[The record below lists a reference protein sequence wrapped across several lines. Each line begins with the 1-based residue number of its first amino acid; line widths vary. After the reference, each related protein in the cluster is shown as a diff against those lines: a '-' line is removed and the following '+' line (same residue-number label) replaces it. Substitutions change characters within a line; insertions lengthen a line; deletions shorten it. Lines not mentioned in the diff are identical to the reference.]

1 MASGKKTKGE
11 LGIHLDVGHDS
22 IGWCVTRTFPGKEES
37 LTIPGTGVVL
47 FPADDCLANQRR
59 AFRRQRRHIRAT
71 RQRIARMKAMI
82 LALGVMTEAELS
94 RNLTAA
100 PWKLAAEVL
109 SCGRLLSWPELWC
122 VLRWYAHNRGYD
134 GNILAS
140 AKNRQDGDDDDIKK
154 NKASHEMMAQ
164 YGTTTMAETMCRFL
178 GVDPMGEKISSREY
192 FKGNGVSFDRGVVV
206 KEVTR
211 ILEAHRGKLEG
222 VTDEFIHTLVADPL
236 ADKNFLRFQPGLPFH
251 VQNRYWGGVLF
262 GQLAPRFDN
271 RIIGCCPVSGRK
283 LPSKASPEFLDYR
296 WAMMLANVTVGA
308 DGRRLTPGE
317 IARLN
322 AEVARVGGFAKGEF
336 KKAVRDA
343 TGETLGNVDALLTA
357 PEADASLVRF
367 PGVHALVKK
376 GLREILD
383 DRTFRK
389 FANMLFRGKRLTI
402 AKIAAAVDNEETRS
416 AVLSLADPGQLKGR
430 AKKKSREELLNDAI
444 KADLPT
450 GRAPFAKEVMV
461 EAAKAVFGGKDPREK
476 FGVLYRDSTKEDAL
490 KEKDIDRETNN
501 HLIRHRVKIL
511 LRLLKDIVHDY
522 AENNPAQVAQI
533 TIEMARDLK
542 DLSGLTNKQIESEL
556 HERTRQH
563 QIAARKLAAHLGMDE
578 RLVSPGL
585 IRKVRI
591 AEDMGWKC
599 PYTGATY
606 DIQDIV
612 SQGEGEPGC
621 VDKDHILPRSE
632 RATDSLDS
640 LVLTY
645 REVNE
650 MKGARTGLQ
659 FIRDCAGMRVPG
671 RNNLVIQS
679 ESAYKSFVEGLKV
692 FGHDDD
698 RKRQKCRK
706 QNLLRVKSDDAGMT
720 EGMLTRTSY
729 ITTLAM
735 KAMRGYFAGC
745 GRMPEIVAIPGRV
758 TAMLRNQWNILD
770 ILAETDGRVKD
781 ENGRLRLK
789 QEIRGITHMHHAVD
803 AIALGL
809 AAAVFPRNGAFW
821 ATMCKRRVTNDEKAM
836 LRATGV
842 FRFSAHNEPQLVE
855 LPPYLRTAIRNA
867 LAEQRVV
874 VHQPQERAGLK
885 VQQNTWGVER
895 VEGGMVS
902 IRQRTRDEKTGAI
915 TVKRDQVP
923 IGKAFGICPTSGT
936 GKLKAV
942 KGVLLPEENYGVA
955 IMKEPVVI
963 RHQRVWGTLAV
974 LKDSNGG
981 KMPKVLR
988 RGDLIRIASG
998 VYAGVWRVASIKDNE
1013 KGAALTL
1020 VKPYAIKY
1028 VSKVPWAKDNVLL
1041 ENLMTR
1047 GVEILK
1053 PRYTGVTLCHT
1064 TSSTSQQAEFQ
1075 FR

>member
-1 MASGKKTKGE
+1 MTSAKKRKSE

-22 IGWCVTRTFPGKEES
+22 IGWCVTRTFPEDGKV
-37 LTIPGTGVVL
+37 LAIPGTGVVL
-47 FPADDCLANQRR
+47 FPADDCLANARR

-71 RQRIARMKAMI
+71 RQRIARMKSMI

-100 PWKLAAEVL
+100 PWKLAAEAL
-109 SCGRLLSWPELWC
+109 SCGKMLSWPELWS

-140 AKNRQDGDDDDIKK
+140 AKNRQEGDADDIKK
-154 NKASHEMMAQ
+154 NAASHEMMAK

-178 GVDPMGEKISSREY
+178 GVDLCGEKISSREY
-192 FKGNGVSFDRGVVV
+192 FKGNGVSFDRRVVV
-206 KEVTR
+206 DEVKR
-211 ILEAHRGKLEG
+211 ILEAHKGRLRGL
-222 VTDEFIHTLVADPL
+222 TDEFIHALVADPL
-236 ADKNFLRFQPGLPFH
+236 TEKNFLRFQPDLPFH
-251 VQNRYWGGVLF
+251 IQNRYWGGVLF

-271 RIIGCCPVSGRK
+271 RIIGCCPVSGKK
-283 LPSKASPEFLDYR
+283 LPSKFSAEFLEFR
-296 WAMMLANVTVGA
+296 WAMMLANVMVGA
-308 DGRRLTPGE
+308 GGRRLTPDE

-322 AEVARVGGFAKGEF
+322 AEVAKVGGFAKGEF
-336 KKAVRDA
+336 KKAVMDA
-343 TGETLGNVDALLTA
+343 TGETVGNVDALLTA

-367 PGVHALVKK
+367 PGVHALAKR
-376 GLREILD
+376 GLRDILD
-383 DRTFRK
+383 DKAFRK
-389 FANMLFRGKRLTI
+389 FANMLFRGKRLTL
-402 AKIAAAVDNEETRS
+402 AQIAAAVGDEGTRT
-416 AVLSLADPGQLKGR
+416 AVLALADPGQLKGR
-430 AKKKSREELLNDAI
+430 AKKKNREELLNDTI

-450 GRAPFAKEVMV
+450 GRAPFAKEVMA
-461 EAAKAVFGGKDPREK
+461 EAAKSVYGGKDPREK
-476 FGVLYRDSTKEDAL
+476 GGVLYRDSTKEDVVQ
-490 KEKDIDRETNN
+490 EKDIDRETNN

-542 DLSGLTNKQIESEL
+542 DLSGMTNKQIESEL

-563 QIAARKLAAHLGMDE
+563 QAAAKKLATHLGIDE

-591 AEDMGWKC
+591 AEDMGWRC

-612 SQGEGEPGC
+612 SKSDGEPGC
-621 VDKDHILPRSE
+621 VDKDHILPRSK

-679 ESAYKSFVEGLKV
+679 ETAYKGFAEGLKV

-698 RKRQKCRK
+698 RKRQKRRK
-706 QNLLRVKSDDAGMT
+706 LNLLRVKSDDAGMT

-735 KAMRGYFAGC
+735 KAMRGYFEGC

-758 TAMLRNQWNILD
+758 TAMLRNHWNILGV
-770 ILAETDGRVKD
+770 LAEIDGRVKD
-781 ENGRLRLK
+781 ETGRLRLK

-803 AIALGL
+803 AITLGL
-809 AAAVFPRNGAFW
+809 AATVFPRNGAFW

-836 LRATGV
+836 LLATGL
-842 FRFSAHNEPQLVE
+842 FRFSAHNEPLLVE
-855 LPPYLRTAIRNA
+855 LPLYLRAAIRDA

-874 VHQPQERAGLK
+874 VHQPQEKAGLK

-895 VEGGMVS
+895 VEGDTVS
-902 IRQRTRDEKTGAI
+902 IRQRARDEKTGAI
-915 TVKRDQVP
+915 TVKREQVP
-923 IGKAFGICPTSGT
+923 IGKAFGMRPTKMV
-936 GKLKAV
+936 GKLKTI
-942 KGVLLPEENYGVA
+942 KGVLLPESNYGIA
-955 IMKEPVVI
+955 LTKEPVVI
-963 RHQRVWGTLAV
+963 RHQRVWGTIAMI
-974 LKDSNGG
+974 KDMNGG
-981 KMPKVLR
+981 QLPPILR
-988 RGDLIRIASG
+988 RGDIIRVASG
-998 VYAGVWRVASIKDNE
+998 AYAGIWRVTSIKDNG
-1013 KGAALTL
+1013 KGIALTI
-1020 VKPYAIKY
+1020 VKPSAIKY
-1028 VSKVPWAKDNVLL
+1028 VSGVPYAKDNVPLKTLMKNGL
-1041 ENLMTR
+1041 E
-1047 GVEILK
+1047 VVK
-1053 PRYTGVTLCHT
+1053 SRYTGVALCHT
-1064 TSSTSQQAEFQ
+1064 T
-1075 FR
+1075 

>member
-1 MASGKKTKGE
+1 MASGKIEKSE

-22 IGWCVTRTFPGKEES
+22 IGWCVTRTFPGSERF
-37 LTIPGTGVVL
+37 LAIQGTGVVL

-82 LALGVMTEAELS
+82 LNLGVMTEQELS

-100 PWKLAAEVL
+100 PWKLAAQAL
-109 SCGRLLSWPELWC
+109 SCGKLLSWPELWC

-140 AKNRQDGDDDDIKK
+140 AKNRQEIDTDEIKK
-154 NKASHEMMAQ
+154 NAASHEMMAKF
-164 YGTTTMAETMCRFL
+164 GTTTMAETMCRFL
-178 GVDPMGEKISSREY
+178 GVDPTGEKISSREY
-192 FKGNGVSFDRGVVV
+192 FKGNKVSFDRCVVV
-206 KEVTR
+206 NEVTR
-211 ILEAHRGKLEG
+211 ILKAHKGKLQG
-222 VTDEFIHTLVADPL
+222 LTDDFIHTLVADPL
-236 ADKNFLRFQPGLPFH
+236 TEKNFLRFQSGLSFH

-271 RIIGCCPVSGRK
+271 RIIGHCPISGKK
-283 LPSKASPEFLDYR
+283 LPSKSSSEFLEFR
-296 WAMMLANVTVGA
+296 WAMMLANVRVG
-308 DGRRLTPGE
+308 DGGRKLTSDE
-317 IARLN
+317 IAQLN
-322 AEVARVGGFAKGEF
+322 KEAAKVGGFTKGEF
-336 KKAVRDA
+336 KKFLKDV
-343 TGETLGNVDALLTA
+343 TGESAGNVDALLST

-367 PGVHALVKK
+367 PGVYALTKC
-376 GLREILD
+376 GLREVLD
-383 DRTFRK
+383 EKAFRK
-389 FANMLFRGKRLTI
+389 FANMLFRGKRLTL
-402 AKIAAAVDNEETRS
+402 AKIAAAVDDEDTRN
-416 AVLSLADPGQLKGR
+416 AVLSLADPKLQKGK
-430 AKKKSREELLNDAI
+430 AKKKSREVLLHDGI
-444 KADLPT
+444 KADLPA
-450 GRAPFAKEVMV
+450 GRTPFAKDIMA
-461 EAAKAVFGGKDPREK
+461 EAFKSVYCGKDPREK
-476 FGVLYRDSTKEDAL
+476 GGILYRDSTKEDVI
-490 KEKDIDRETNN
+490 KEQDIDKDTNN

-542 DLSGLTNKQIESEL
+542 DLSGMTNKQIESEM
-556 HERTRQH
+556 RDKTRQY
-563 QIAARKLAAHLGMDE
+563 QSAAKKLAKHLGIDE

-612 SQGEGEPGC
+612 SKGDNEPGC

-640 LVLTY
+640 LVLAY

-671 RNNLVIQS
+671 RTNLVIQN
-679 ESAYKSFVEGLKV
+679 ESAYRKFVDGLKV

-698 RKRQKCRK
+698 RKRQKRRI
-706 QNLLRVKSDDAGMT
+706 QNLLRLKSDDAGMT

-758 TAMLRNQWNILD
+758 TAMLRNQWNVMG
-770 ILAETDGRVKD
+770 ILAETDERVKD
-781 ENGRLRLK
+781 ETGRLRLK

-803 AIALGL
+803 AITLGL
-809 AAAVFPRNGAFW
+809 AATFIPRDGTFW
-821 ATMCKRRVTNDEKAM
+821 AAMCKRRVRNDEKAM
-836 LRATGV
+836 LNSTGI
-842 FRFSAHNEPQLVE
+842 FRFSTHNEPQLVE
-855 LPPYLRTAIRNA
+855 LPPYLRAAIRDA

-874 VHQPQERAGLK
+874 VHQPQEKAGLK

-895 VEGGMVS
+895 VEGDSVL
-902 IRQRTRDEKTGAI
+902 IRQRARDEKAGAI
-915 TVKRDQVP
+915 TIKRDRVSV
-923 IGKAFGICPTSGT
+923 GKAFGLNPTNGE
-936 GKLKAV
+936 GKLKAI
-942 KGVLLPEENYGVA
+942 KGVLLPEVNYGVA
-955 IMKEPVVI
+955 LTQEPIVI
-963 RHQRVWGTLAV
+963 RHQRVWGTIAA
-974 LKDSNGG
+974 LKDANGG
-981 KMPKVLR
+981 KMPQLLR
-988 RGDLIRIASG
+988 RGDIIRITAG
-998 VYAGVWRVASIKDNE
+998 GYAGIWRVASIKDNHNGISIDVI
-1013 KGAALTL
+1013 KPNA
-1020 VKPYAIKY
+1020 VKITSGVSYAKI
-1028 VSKVPWAKDNVLL
+1028 NVLVATLMKNGL
-1041 ENLMTR
+1041 E
-1047 GVEILK
+1047 VLK
-1053 PRYTGVTLCHT
+1053 PRYTGIALCHT
-1064 TSSTSQQAEFQ
+1064 T
-1075 FR
+1075 